1 MAPHNKM
8 GEGRMKQEKGQVTAD
23 RRSFLK
29 LAGAGAV
36 VSGAAAVG
44 SGTAQA
50 ETPQDTNQGRYQETD
65 HVRRVYELSRF

>member
-1 MAPHNKM
+1 
-8 GEGRMKQEKGQVTAD
+8 MKREKGEVTAD

-36 VSGAAAVG
+36 LGGAAAVG
-44 SGTAQA
+44 TSAAQA
-50 ETPQDTNQGRYQETD
+50 ETKPVDDGQGRYQETD